1 MRNRL
6 SEMKFLIID
15 EVSMASSDLWIDI
28 DSRFEEIFLMF
39 PLKAF
44 AGVSVMT
51 VAVLL
56 QLPPVREKL

>member
-1 MRNRL
+1 
-6 SEMKFLIID
+6 MKFLIID

-28 DSRFEEIFLMF
+28 DSRFEEIFLMV

>member
-28 DSRFEEIFLMF
+28 DSWFEEIFLMV

>member
-1 MRNRL
+1 
-6 SEMKFLIID
+6 MKFLIID

-28 DSRFEEIFLMF
+28 DSWFEEIFLMV